1 MMICRLTVLLTLA
14 SLNIATWATDSER
27 TSRTLRLGD
36 GESIKHLY
44 EDGVPV
50 LSQNEHVAIELAGY
64 QLGSD
69 EQGIT
74 WRWALTLRLKPNPPV
89 VITVSDVTEKRALLL
104 IDDSQGYF
112 AGKRWFGQ
120 SEKFRPNSDLV
131 PWLYESGT
139 TQRIFRL
146 DMRLPNGAIK
156 VLHQPVIYTPESKQK
171 ILAMIKQGRIQ

>member
-1 MMICRLTVLLTLA
+1 MSA
-14 SLNIATWATDSER
+14 YGSEPER
-27 TSRTLRLGD
+27 TSRTLRSGD
-36 GESIKHLY
+36 GVTIKHFY

-50 LSQNEHVAIELAGY
+50 LSANDHVSIELAGY

-74 WRWALTLRLKPNPPV
+74 WRWAFTLGLQSDPPV
-89 VITVSDVTEKRALLL
+89 VITVSDVTDKRALLL
-104 IDDSQGYF
+104 INDHQGYF

-120 SEKFRPNSDLV
+120 SEKFRPDANLV
-131 PWLYESGT
+131 PWLFESGT

-146 DMRLPNGAIK
+146 DMRLSSGERT

-171 ILAMIKQGRIQ
+171 IRAMIRQGHIQ